1 MVVYEELT
9 KQELIFIIKSII
21 ETKTS
26 LSDSVAISPINKAS
40 LNRIKD
46 TKSFNNYNDTI
57 TYLINREVTQ

>member
-46 TKSFNNYNDTI
+46 KKSFNNYNDTI